1 MKKFFQI
8 NSEYRFDIN
17 DIRVLLTIINFYIVL
32 SGKNSLPL
40 IIAASG
46 FFGIIRDYFGDRKIN
61 SFLIHFIGLCTGI
74 FYFIIG

>member
-1 MKKFFQI
+1 MKKFFRI
-8 NSEYRFDIN
+8 NSQYKFDIN
-17 DIRVLLTIINFYIVL
+17 DIRVLLTIINFYIIL
-32 SGKNSLPL
+32 NGKNSLSL

-61 SFLIHFIGLCTGI
+61 SFLIHFIGFCTGI